1 MREQGELRALGAHCT
16 HYGAPLVRGAYDG
29 GGTVRCPCHG
39 ACFNTVTSAED
50 FPGESWTNSI
60 IHREKTFNVL
70 TSVSG
75 LDSLGCHKVEERE
88 SQIIVSVTED
98 NGGLVTRR
106 RHIRIREITEDS
118 EERIVIVGG
127 GAAGQSA
134 AKTLRSVFV
143 SQYPKFL

>member
-1 MREQGELRALGAHCT
+1 MLLVREQGELRALGAHCT
-16 HYGAPLVRGAYDG
+16 HYGAPPVRGAYDG

-88 SQIIVSVTED
+88 SQIIVTAE
-98 NGGLVTRR
+98 
-106 RHIRIREITEDS
+106 
-118 EERIVIVGG
+118 
-127 GAAGQSA
+127 GAGDQAE
-134 AKTLRSVFV
+134 TH
-143 SQYPKFL
+143 